1 MGIPEPRRE
10 SLMPHAAPSKPTQW
24 LSRLSPIAFGVYAGL
39 MAFGVY
45 FAMYA
50 FRKPFAVADFTGL
63 TAFGMDY
70 KIALVIAQV
79 VGYALAKMVGVKV
92 ISELPAHRRVAGILA
107 QIALAEA
114 ALVLFAL
121 IPAPWN
127 VACLFLDGLALGM
140 IWGMVFAFV
149 EGRRQSELIAAILCA
164 SFILS
169 SGTVKAVGEWVLLQG
184 LNPFWM
190 PAASGALFTPLLLAC
205 LYGLSILPEPD
216 ARDIAERIERKPM
229 DAAARARLWSR
240 YAVGLTG
247 LILLYVMLT
256 ALRDFRDNFSAEIWR
271 EVGHGGQA
279 EIFAWSEIPV
289 SMVVLAALGCTMV
302 FRDNRKAVAA
312 NMVLVGLGLVMAG
325 GASLGFAAHRVGSVS
340 WMILLGAGLYLA
352 YTPFNGIL
360 FDRLVASGGTPGN
373 AGFMIYLADAF
384 GYGGTILLLLV
395 RNLPEFHLSWTH
407 FLIEISLATSG
418 LGLALLIFAWSWFDR
433 RLSQADQPVPAL

>member
-1 MGIPEPRRE
+1 
-10 SLMPHAAPSKPTQW
+10 MPHTSPATPTRRSTQW
-24 LSRLSPIAFGVYAGL
+24 LSRLSPIAFGLFAGL

-50 FRKPFAVADFTGL
+50 FRKPFTVADFDGL
-63 TAFGMDY
+63 SVLGMDY

-79 VGYALAKMVGVKV
+79 VGYALAKMVGVKI
-92 ISELPAHRRVAGILA
+92 ISELPAHRRVLGILA

-169 SGTVKAVGEWVLLQG
+169 SGTVKAVGEWVLLRG
-184 LNPFWM
+184 ISPFWM
-190 PAASGALFTPLLLAC
+190 PAATGALFAPLLLVC

-229 DAAARARLWSR
+229 NRAARAQLWSH
-240 YAVGLTG
+240 YAVGLSS

-279 EIFAWSEIPV
+279 DIFAWSEIPV
-289 SMVVLAALGCTMV
+289 SMVVLAALGALMV
-302 FRDNRKAVAA
+302 FKDNRKAVAA
-312 NMVLVGLGLVMAG
+312 NMVLIGLGLVMAG
-325 GASLGFAAHRVGSVS
+325 GASLGFAAHLIGAVA

-384 GYGGTILLLLV
+384 GYGGSILLLLA
-395 RNLPEFHLSWTH
+395 RNLPGFHLDWTH

-433 RLSQADQPVPAL
+433 RLSQSDQAVPAL